1 MAYLTRLC
9 EPAYQCFRH
18 WRQCLHAQCPLCGLA
33 CAAGTLCTHCRALLR
48 RDHDAAAWRCPRCS
62 LAGTGSGICAQCDG
76 SVPLF
81 ERAIAAFDYR
91 APQDL
96 LIHELKVRHR
106 LHLVPVL
113 GGLLAEA
120 AAAAW
125 PDMPEDVILL
135 PVPSSRAA
143 LARRGF
149 NPAGEIAR
157 DLARRLGRDC
167 RPGLLRRVREGP
179 RQASLGRR
187 ARLVMAARMYD
198 VDRPVAGLR
207 LAVVDDVMTTA
218 GTVNA
223 VAGRLLAAGA
233 SSVHVLVVA
242 RTPVLPV
249 S

>member
-9 EPAYQCFRH
+9 EPARQCFRH
-18 WRQCLHAQCPLCGLA
+18 WRQCLRAQCPLCGLA
-33 CAAGTLCTHCRALLR
+33 CAAGALCVHCRALLR

-62 LAGTGSGICAQCDG
+62 LAGTRGCAQCDV

-96 LIHELKVRHR
+96 LIHELKLRHR

-120 AAAAW
+120 VTAAW
-125 PDMPEDVILL
+125 PGMPEDAILL

-167 RPGLLRRVREGP
+167 RPDLLRRVREGP

-187 ARLVMAARMYD
+187 ARLAAAARMYD
-198 VDRPVAGLR
+198 VNGPVSGLR
-207 LAVVDDVMTTA
+207 LVVVDDVMTTA

-233 SSVHVLVVA
+233 SSVHVFVVA